1 MSSNWIMQLPSM
13 VFTRIKTEFSEKV
26 KEKYKM
32 TDKNF
37 STKDRQNKN
46 AVFPFVYI
54 NMLPAVEY
62 GEDLDGTEIHG
73 GMFSFQIDVY
83 DNQTQERSREVM
95 IEVINIMK
103 SMRFRTTS
111 MPSFENG
118 DSVYRMTARFQRM
131 IGVSDI
137 L

>member
-13 VFTRIKTEFSEKV
+13 VFTRIKTEFSEKA

-32 TDKNF
+32 TDGNF

-131 IGVSDI
+131 IGVSDV

>member
-32 TDKNF
+32 TDGNF

-103 SMRFRTTS
+103 SMRFRTTP

>member
-26 KEKYKM
+26 KEKHKM
-32 TDKNF
+32 TDGNF

>member
-32 TDKNF
+32 TDGNF